1 VAETVALTLEQ
12 IAAQKEA
19 ADRDRQRQLEW
30 AVVIQRQLDS
40 GCAGDATLVPR
51 EGDRERQVERVM
63 KSYEDGSFL
72 IDRLASC
79 RHGCRSGLRE
89 VMSNSAA
96 DSLRRRPHA
105 RRNRSWTIIAFSFA
119 GTLCGRLVDL
129 NKSANS
135 AIALCAS

>member
-63 KSYEDGSFL
+63 TSYDDGSFL
-72 IDRLASC
+72 IDRLAAGMVVDQDCAKSC
-79 RHGCRSGLRE
+79 QTCCRFLAPTATRQAQPLLDYYRLLIRCHTLRPF
-89 VMSNSAA
+89 
-96 DSLRRRPHA
+96 R
-105 RRNRSWTIIAFSFA
+105 
-119 GTLCGRLVDL
+119 
-129 NKSANS
+129 
-135 AIALCAS
+135 

>member
-1 VAETVALTLEQ
+1 MAETVALTLEQ

-19 ADRDRQRQLEW
+19 ADRDRQRPLEW

-63 KSYEDGSFL
+63 TSYENGSFL
-72 IDRLASC
+72 IDRLAPGN
-79 RHGCRSGLRE
+79 GCRSGLRE

-105 RRNRSWTIIAFSFA
+105 RRNRSWTIIVPHSLAHFA
-119 GTLCGRLVDL
+119 
-129 NKSANS
+129 
-135 AIALCAS
+135 AISLI

>member
-63 KSYEDGSFL
+63 TSYEDGSFL
-72 IDRLASC
+72 IDRLAAGMVVDQDCAKSC
-79 RHGCRSGLRE
+79 
-89 VMSNSAA
+89 
-96 DSLRRRPHA
+96 
-105 RRNRSWTIIAFSFA
+105 
-119 GTLCGRLVDL
+119 
-129 NKSANS
+129 
-135 AIALCAS
+135 

>member
-63 KSYEDGSFL
+63 TSYEDGSFL
-72 IDRLASC
+72 IDRLAAGMVVDQACAKSC
-79 RHGCRSGLRE
+79 QTMLPIPCAGHTPGATALGLLSPSIRWHT
-89 VMSNSAA
+89 
-96 DSLRRRPHA
+96 LRPSR
-105 RRNRSWTIIAFSFA
+105 
-119 GTLCGRLVDL
+119 
-129 NKSANS
+129 
-135 AIALCAS
+135 

>member
-1 VAETVALTLEQ
+1 MAETVALTLEQ

-63 KSYEDGSFL
+63 TSYEDGSFL
-72 IDRLASC
+72 IDRVAAWLSIRIARSHVKQCCRFLAPTAT
-79 RHGCRSGLRE
+79 RQAQPLLDYYRLLIRWHTLRPF
-89 VMSNSAA
+89 
-96 DSLRRRPHA
+96 R
-105 RRNRSWTIIAFSFA
+105 
-119 GTLCGRLVDL
+119 
-129 NKSANS
+129 
-135 AIALCAS
+135 

>member
-1 VAETVALTLEQ
+1 MTAWVALTGH
-12 IAAQKEA
+12 
-19 ADRDRQRQLEW
+19 RR
-30 AVVIQRQLDS
+30 VT
-40 GCAGDATLVPR
+40 AGDIVLTQGSGGVAVFALQFARVLGARVIATTSTA
-51 EGDRERQVERVM
+51 EKAERL
-63 KSYEDGSFL
+63 KGTL
-72 IDRLASC
+72 
-79 RHGCRSGLRE
+79 
-89 VMSNSAA
+89 SNSAA